1 MHRPVQL
8 SGEDQTMGEPAVRC
22 YYCLAVLGNY
32 STRCLSREGSERV
45 FEIYTM
51 SHQVHCQTKS
61 FAGEKN
67 HKNALK
73 RVYLQTMNVT
83 RNSEETL
90 HVQTSYMM
98 FVSGTHSAVGS
109 LETARNAVS
118 FSSFFFNP
126 PPLPPLPHQQ

>member
-1 MHRPVQL
+1 
-8 SGEDQTMGEPAVRC
+8 MGEPAVRC

-45 FEIYTM
+45 FEMHIM

-61 FAGEKN
+61 IVGEKN
-67 HKNALK
+67 YKNALK
-73 RVYLQTMNVT
+73 RVYLQPVNVT
-83 RNSEETL
+83 RNEEETPN
-90 HVQTSYMM
+90 VKTSYMM

-118 FSSFFFNP
+118 FSSFFST
-126 PPLPPLPHQQ
+126 PLPLYQ